1 MCIPNQ
7 NYLIDALDIVLGWNI
22 SDELLPLALVDQA
35 KLMAGF
41 DAEEPYHD
49 RDDDC
54 WVLSPESFVS
64 ISQ

>member
-22 SDELLPLALVDQA
+22 SDELIPLALVDQA

-41 DAEEPYHD
+41 DAEEVY
-49 RDDDC
+49 RDPDDG
-54 WVLSPESFVS
+54 WELSPESFVS
-64 ISQ
+64 FPQ

>member
-41 DAEEPYHD
+41 DCESDYEPEG
-49 RDDDC
+49 
-54 WVLSPESFVS
+54 WLSPESYVAF
-64 ISQ
+64 Q